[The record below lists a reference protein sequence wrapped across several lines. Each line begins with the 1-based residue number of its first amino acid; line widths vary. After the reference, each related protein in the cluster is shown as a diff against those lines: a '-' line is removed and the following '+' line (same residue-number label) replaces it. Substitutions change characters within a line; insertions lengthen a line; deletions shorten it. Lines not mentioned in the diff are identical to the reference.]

1 MKIINNLNRSSSKAN
16 VPVSKPSSRMFY
28 TQRIPTQLI
37 SDFEFENKL
46 HRFCSE
52 NPSRQKSSKYAY
64 HRKMNKLH
72 KEKDHPRW
80 AKAGKP
86 IHAKR
91 NASFSEPMFAEDFLK
106 LLSERS

>member
-1 MKIINNLNRSSSKAN
+1 MKIINNLNRTSSNTTSTITKAN
-16 VPVSKPSSRMFY
+16 SKISY
-28 TQRIPTQLI
+28 IQRIPTSLI

-86 IHAKR
+86 HHAKR
-91 NASFSEPMFAEDFLK
+91 NTPFNEPMFVEDFLK